1 MKLPYHVFFCR
12 ICRQYSKVLVEA
24 VMEEIGAA
32 VAEKLEFEERVES
45 KLIALS
51 GFFGLTGF

>member
-1 MKLPYHVFFCR
+1 
-12 ICRQYSKVLVEA
+12 
-24 VMEEIGAA
+24 MEEIGAA